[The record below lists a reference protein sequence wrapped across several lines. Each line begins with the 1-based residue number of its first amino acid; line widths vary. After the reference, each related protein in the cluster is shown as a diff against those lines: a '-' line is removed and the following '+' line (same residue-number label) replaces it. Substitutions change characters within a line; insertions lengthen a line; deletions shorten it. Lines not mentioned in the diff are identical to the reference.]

1 MATAPE
7 AATQN
12 PISKAAKRPQKT
24 QKFMDDL
31 KQALD
36 DFDDKVFSFASE
48 QERSPIK
55 ILQRT
60 TETHSSPSGP
70 RRLMPV

>member
-7 AATQN
+7 ATTSN
-12 PISKAAKRPQKT
+12 PVSKAAKRPQKT

-31 KQALD
+31 KHPLMILMT
-36 DFDDKVFSFASE
+36 KFSLSPVNN
-48 QERSPIK
+48 ERSPIT

-70 RRLMPV
+70 KRLMPV